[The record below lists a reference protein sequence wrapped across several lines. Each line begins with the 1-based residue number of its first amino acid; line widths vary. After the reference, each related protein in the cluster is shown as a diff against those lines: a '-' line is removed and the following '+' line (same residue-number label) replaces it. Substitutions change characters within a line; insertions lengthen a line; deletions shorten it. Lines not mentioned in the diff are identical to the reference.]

1 MTVIAVSKVNWGV
14 QTIHNVTSITFN
26 GTVYTVVGDSTYTFN
41 AGTHYIRIME

>member
-26 GTVYTVVGDSTYTFN
+26 GTVYTVAGDSSYTFN
-41 AGTHYIRIME
+41 AGNYFIRIME